1 MRDDCPGFVNAEW
14 IPIRPNTDV
23 ALMLAL
29 AYEIQQLGAQ
39 DEAFLHS
46 HCVGYQQLADY
57 LNGVSDGVAKRRL
70 GQRHYRHSRG
80 AVARLARQLIG
91 VRSFITCSYSVQRAH
106 RGEQPYWMMIA
117 LSAMLGRGAAG
128 RRLFLRSWL
137 DERRRQPARGH
148 PRADHAG
155 RG

>member
-1 MRDDCPGFVNAEW
+1 
-14 IPIRPNTDV
+14 
-23 ALMLAL
+23 MLAL

-57 LNGVSDGVAKRRL
+57 LNGVSDGVAKRRHGPAPL
-70 GQRHYRHSRG
+70 PAFRG
-80 AVARLARQLIG
+80 ASARLARQLIG

-117 LSAMLGRGAAG
+117 LSAMLGEWGCRAAA
-128 RRLFLRSWL
+128 FPSVM
-137 DERRRQPARGH
+137 AR
-148 PRADHAG
+148 
-155 RG
+155 